1 MLIQVLHVFSIF
13 SFRSF
18 YDVVNA
24 LFILLLPVGL
34 ALKIPFFLHSR
45 GLHPLRWPTIRRYS
59 QCLEPVVVV
68 PPSLKKYRHFSQVLF
83 LFLLISASVNSDQLF
98 FITSPSVHRMCMQST
113 VYIFRFR
120 TLGTFHCY
128 LFLRFQSCAVCCIS
142 GFFS

>member
-1 MLIQVLHVFSIF
+1 MCSPLF

-24 LFILLLPVGL
+24 LFILLLLVGL
-34 ALKIPFFLHSR
+34 TLKIPFFLHSR

-68 PPSLKKYRHFSQVLF
+68 PPSLEKYRHFSQVLL

-98 FITSPSVHRMCMQST
+98 FITSPSIHRMCMQST

-128 LFLRFQSCAVCCIS
+128 LFLRFRSCAVCCMS
-142 GFFS
+142 RFFS

>member
-68 PPSLKKYRHFSQVLF
+68 PPSLEKYRHFSQVLF

>member
-68 PPSLKKYRHFSQVLF
+68 PPSLEKYRHFSQVFF

>member
-1 MLIQVLHVFSIF
+1 M
-13 SFRSF
+13 
-18 YDVVNA
+18 NA

-68 PPSLKKYRHFSQVLF
+68 PPSLEKYRHFSQVLL

-98 FITSPSVHRMCMQST
+98 FMASPSHDMIEILYVSG
-113 VYIFRFR
+113 VYQV
-120 TLGTFHCY
+120 
-128 LFLRFQSCAVCCIS
+128 FLSVWV
-142 GFFS
+142 FSVQMRLYVTAPIPV

>member
-1 MLIQVLHVFSIF
+1 MCFPLF

-18 YDVVNA
+18 YDIVNA

-59 QCLEPVVVV
+59 QCLDPAVVVL
-68 PPSLKKYRHFSQVLF
+68 PSLEKYRHFSQVLF
-83 LFLLISASVNSDQLF
+83 LFLLISVSVNSDQLF

-113 VYIFRFR
+113 VYIFCFR
-120 TLGTFHCY
+120 ALGTFHCY
-128 LFLRFQSCAVCCIS
+128 LFLYFRSRAVCYIS

>member
-1 MLIQVLHVFSIF
+1 MCFPLF

-18 YDVVNA
+18 YDIVNA

-68 PPSLKKYRHFSQVLF
+68 PPSLEKYRHFSQVLF

-120 TLGTFHCY
+120 TLSTFHCY
-128 LFLRFQSCAVCCIS
+128 LFLRFRSCAVCYIS